1 MLASTVTQPLGDTV
15 LRPPE
20 DGALQPLDEAVRATV
35 PSWLVPVFVGITRL
49 GNVGVFLVAFAL
61 DYWFVDRERGA
72 HAIGVVVA
80 GMAVLTALKHAVAA
94 PRPPASVN
102 VVPTGGHSFP
112 SGHAMG
118 ATLAYGA
125 LAADLDVAS
134 SRVRYGAA
142 AVLVALVALSRVVL
156 GVHFVRDV
164 LAGVVLGVAF
174 LLAAFALTGRDPR
187 LAFLLAAVSAAL
199 ALLVSGFSRDA
210 VGLLGLALGAAA
222 VWAVVDPA
230 KTVERPLWR
239 LALVGGVLPV
249 LAGLGYVAVV
259 VEPSATAVFVCAA
272 ALGAGLI
279 GPPALVATLRSEPR
293 RDGPSLRR

>member
-1 MLASTVTQPLGDTV
+1 MPDGIV
-15 LRPPE
+15 L
-20 DGALQPLDEAVRATV
+20 QTIDEAVRAAV
-35 PSWLVPVFVGITRL
+35 PAWLVPVFLGITRL

-80 GMAVLTALKHAVAA
+80 GMAALTALKYFFAA

-118 ATLAYGA
+118 ATVAYGT
-125 LAADLDVAS
+125 LAVDLDAGS
-134 SRVRYGAA
+134 DRLRYGAA

-164 LAGVVLGVAF
+164 LAGVAFGVAF
-174 LLAAFALTGRDPR
+174 LLVAFALTGRDPR
-187 LAFLLAAVSAAL
+187 RGFLLAAGASGI
-199 ALLVSGFSRDA
+199 ALLVSEFSPDA
-210 VGLLGLALGAAA
+210 LGLLGLALGAAV
-222 VWAVVDPA
+222 VWEATGHPG
-230 KTVERPLWR
+230 TVERPLWR

-259 VEPSATAVFVCAA
+259 VEPSPAVVFACAV

-279 GPPALVATLRSEPR
+279 GPPAVVAAVRGESRPGPSSLRS
-293 RDGPSLRR
+293 